1 MSVVEKISKLV
12 KSQFPD
18 FYHEEGERFIAFV
31 EAYYE
36 YLEQTGKVNNELR
49 SLQSYQDIATT
60 TDEFIKYFINSFL
73 PSVPLDVIADKK
85 LMVKYIKSFNQARG
99 TIGAYKLLFRAVY
112 NEDLEITFPA
122 DRIIKVSDGDWRK
135 ERYIITNY
143 ERSLYSFIGKTIVG
157 LSSGSQALV
166 EDIVRKNIRGRDIMQ
181 FLLSNIK
188 GTFVNFER
196 ITLLNGPEPT
206 FIPTIE
212 AGIAKLD
219 IITSGGQFVPGDVL
233 DMQSTLNGQF
243 GKAVVTETQDLLGS
257 LTYGI
262 LDGGSGYTA
271 SIDTGGTVIE
281 FIGGDGVEKGSFQIR
296 KDDINDTFAI
306 AINVN
311 LIASNTLFG
320 ELAPTVAE
328 ANGSLLKASTFANVI
343 ISAADYG
350 FPEEAEETTSGVDY
364 IDHKD
369 AVIQLANT
377 KNIPANSSLF
387 GLTSS
392 ANGRVVDIIDGTGG
406 DTYLRINGYR
416 NFTGGETVRIR
427 FANTAGENVGTVT
440 AFFSNTIGY
449 HVLEIA
455 NTNGTAISEGD
466 EVVGLIS
473 KSFGVVKKIVLDSN
487 AAYINTENPSD
498 VRNVVTVRVTANT
511 SSNLTNQFTTGPLK
525 PFIENEGLRFQGSNT
540 VIGNTVLGT
549 SNTQIENIYT
559 RLIDALTFE
568 AITFGTIAK
577 LSFLNSGEGYSVAP
591 RIRVRE
597 NDIAALGIGEA
608 YITLQ
613 SDDVNWGTGNST
625 FTVLDSNDRLF
636 QSTTGAS
643 GDVKGSPTGVPI
655 STTAF
660 ANGTYQ
666 MVVRV
671 WQPPLQREPG
681 NISFQNNANVT
692 IQIFNSSYVFGEND
706 IRTPVDTGVARIVN
720 IVDRGVLGDNARIV
734 ANVGA
739 NGAIVGIRVLDSG
752 FCYNDKEIVLV
763 ENTRLNAT
771 GSALRLTLSGV
782 GNSEGYYATTRSHV
796 SSTRGVIQDSKYFQ
810 EYSYE
815 IVSPISL
822 DRYRDIVLKLVH
834 GAGQALFGKFRAQSN
849 ASVDVVASS
858 DNKIMRKATGTVAIN
873 SGSRNLVGSGTTFL
887 SQFANSG
894 IVVIEYAHD
903 SFYKIPINR
912 VSTNTSANLT
922 IAWAN
927 TNLSGANAYYF
938 V

>member
-1 MSVVEKISKLV
+1 MAVVEKISKLV

-49 SLQSYQDIATT
+49 SLQSYRDIATT
-60 TDEFIKYFINSFL
+60 TEEFIKYFINSFL

-85 LMVKYIKSFNQARG
+85 LMIKYIKNFNQARG
-99 TIGAYKLLFRAVY
+99 TIGSYKLLFRAIF
-112 NEDLEITFPA
+112 NEDLEVSFPA
-122 DRIIKVSDGDWRK
+122 DRILKVSDGEWRK
-135 ERYIITNY
+135 ERYLITNY
-143 ERSLYSFIGKTIVG
+143 DRTIYTFIGKTIVG
-157 LSSGSQALV
+157 MSSGSQALV

-181 FLLSNIK
+181 LLLSNIK
-188 GTFVNFER
+188 GTFVNQER
-196 ITLLNGPEPT
+196 IKLLNEASP
-206 FIPTIE
+206 ILPTIE
-212 AGIAKLD
+212 AGISNIE
-219 IITSGGQFVPGDVL
+219 IITAGGEFIPGDVL

-257 LTYGI
+257 LTYNI
-262 LDGGSGYTA
+262 VDGGSGYTA
-271 SIDTGGTVIE
+271 SIDDGGTVIE
-281 FIGGDGVEKGSFQIR
+281 FIGGDGDEEGSFQIR
-296 KDDINDTFAI
+296 KADIVDTFAI

-320 ELAPTVAE
+320 EVAPTIAE

-350 FPEEAEETTSGVDY
+350 FPEEAEETTSGIDY
-364 IDHKD
+364 RDHKN
-369 AVIQLANT
+369 AVLQLANT
-377 KNIPANSSLF
+377 RNIPANSSLF

-392 ANGRVVDIIDGTGG
+392 ANCRVIDIIDGTGG

-416 NFTGGETVRIR
+416 NFTSGETVRIR
-427 FANTAGENVGTVT
+427 FANTAGSNVGIVNT
-440 AFFSNTIGY
+440 FFSNTIGY

-473 KSFGVVKKIVLDSN
+473 KSFGVVKKILLVSN
-487 AAYINTENPSD
+487 GAYVNAENPSD
-498 VRNVVTVRVTANT
+498 IRDVVTVRVTANT
-511 SSNLTNQFTTGPLK
+511 ASNLTSQFTTGPLK

-540 VIGNTVLGT
+540 VIGNTALDT
-549 SNTQIENIYT
+549 SNTEIENIYS

-577 LSFLNSGEGYSVAP
+577 LSFINSGAGYSVAP

-608 YITLQ
+608 YITIQ
-613 SDDVNWGTGNST
+613 SDDVNWGTGNSS
-625 FTVLDSNDRLF
+625 FTTLDTNDRLF
-636 QSTTGAS
+636 QTTSTAS
-643 GDVKGSPTGVPI
+643 GDVKGTPTGVPI
-655 STTAF
+655 TTTEY
-660 ANGTYQ
+660 ANGTYE
-666 MVVRV
+666 MTVRV

-681 NISFQNNANVT
+681 NIFFENNANVT
-692 IQIFNSSYVFGEND
+692 IQIFDSSYVFGETD
-706 IRTPVDTGVARIVN
+706 LRVPVDTGTAKIVR
-720 IVDRGVLGDNARIV
+720 IVDRGVLGDNAVITS
-734 ANVGA
+734 NVGA
-739 NGAIVGIRVLDSG
+739 NGAITGIRVIDSG

-763 ENTRLNAT
+763 ENQRTNAT
-771 GSALRLTLSGV
+771 GSALRLSLSSV
-782 GNSEGYYATTRSHV
+782 GNSEGYYATTRSHI
-796 SSTRGVIQDSKYFQ
+796 SSTRGVIQDSNFFQ

-815 IVSPISL
+815 VISPISL

-834 GAGQALFGKFRAQSN
+834 ASGQALFGKFRTQSDAVLN
-849 ASVDVVASS
+849 VVASS
-858 DNKIMRKATGTVAIN
+858 DNRIRRKANGTISIN
-873 SGSRNLVGSGTTFL
+873 NGSKLITGSGTTLL
-887 SQFANSG
+887 SEFANSDL
-894 IVVIEYAHD
+894 IVIEYAHD
-903 SFYKIPINR
+903 QYYKIPINI